1 VAIRQTLLAAMML
14 ASMSGERLIAGEYT
28 VEITGTAGTAFGG
41 TCLLITANNNTNH
54 AASGSV
60 PLTLA
65 FSGDIISCGLQIKT
79 PSGHLRIVIKNADGH
94 VVAESSAVQPFGV
107 VIAAGR

>member
-1 VAIRQTLLAAMML
+1 LAIRQTFLAAMML
-14 ASMSGERLIAGEYT
+14 ASMSGETLIAGEYI
-28 VEITGTAGTAFGG
+28 VEISGTEGTVFGG
-41 TCLLITANNNTNH
+41 TCLLITASHNTNH

-65 FSGDIISCGLQIKT
+65 FSGDIISCGLQMKT
-79 PSGHLRIVIKNADGH
+79 PSGRLRIVIKNASGH
-94 VVAESSAVQPFGV
+94 VVAESSEVHPFGV

>member
-1 VAIRQTLLAAMML
+1 MLTL
-14 ASMSGERLIAGEYT
+14 MSGETLIAGEYI
-28 VEITGTAGTAFGG
+28 VEISGTEGTAFGG
-41 TCLLITANNNTNH
+41 TCLLITANNSTNY

-65 FSGDIISCGLQIKT
+65 FSGDIISCAIQKKAG
-79 PSGHLRIVIKNADGH
+79 SGHLHVAIKHSGGH
-94 VVAESSAVQPFGV
+94 VVAESSKVLPFGV

>member
-1 VAIRQTLLAAMML
+1 MML
-14 ASMSGERLIAGEYT
+14 ASMPGGTVIAGEYS
-28 VEITGTAGTAFGG
+28 VEITGTEGTAFGG
-41 TCLLITANNNTNH
+41 TCLLITANNNKNY

-65 FSGDIISCGLQIKT
+65 FSGDIISCGLQMKT
-79 PSGHLRIVIKNADGH
+79 PAGHLRIVIKNADGR
-94 VVAESSAVQPFGV
+94 VVAESSAVHPFGV